1 VRPTHQRRLLRPIAS
16 PLALLGLSIAL
27 ATFPA
32 TGCATSR
39 PVLYPNRQLSAVGP
53 VEAQREV
60 DACMAGAQ
68 ADVGRGREGE
78 AIGGAVVGG
87 VSGAAA
93 GAAGGAIVG
102 RAGTA
107 AAVGAS
113 AGAARGLVRGLF
125 RSLEPDAVY
134 RGYVNRCLRSRGFD
148 VAGWR

>member
-1 VRPTHQRRLLRPIAS
+1 MHPIPNRRLLRPR
-16 PLALLGLSIAL
+16 AL
-27 ATFPA
+27 AIPIA
-32 TGCATSR
+32 IAILGSSVGCTTSR
-39 PVLYPNRQLSAVGP
+39 PVLYPNRQLSTLGP
-53 VEAQREV
+53 AEAQREV
-60 DACMAGAQ
+60 DSCMDRAHH
-68 ADVGRGREGE
+68 DVGRGREGE

-125 RSLEPDAVY
+125 RSVEPDSVY
-134 RGYVNRCLRSRGFD
+134 RGYVNRCLRDRGFV